1 MLKPILTATA
11 VGLVLAMSSVA
22 QAASPTKVPADGD
35 TRGANAP
42 SAAPANPAYQ
52 TAPVEKIA
60 PSDQSAVPLT
70 REAPADQAA
79 NPSSEN
85 EQIAVLPA
93 EGVTQFRAKDA
104 LGAKVLDSG
113 GADVGRVSDLVLNE
127 DGRLAAIVV
136 NVGGLLGI
144 GGKDVAV
151 AANKARLI
159 SDETGKVVELDVS
172 KADLHEAPKFKT
184 QDELKSEIE
193 SHPKSD

>member
-22 QAASPTKVPADGD
+22 QAASPTKVPADSD
-35 TRGANAP
+35 TGGANAP
-42 SAAPANPAYQ
+42 AAAPANPSDQ
-52 TAPVEKIA
+52 NAPAEKIA
-60 PSDQSAVPLT
+60 PSDQSAVPPPGG
-70 REAPADQAA
+70 APADQAV
-79 NPSSEN
+79 NPSHTSE
-85 EQIAVLPA
+85 QVAVLPA
-93 EGVTQFRAKDA
+93 ESITQFRAKDA

-172 KADLHEAPKFKT
+172 KTDLQEAPKFKT
-184 QDELKSEIE
+184 QDDLKSEIE
-193 SHPKSD
+193 SHPKSN

>member
-11 VGLVLAMSSVA
+11 VGLVLAMSNVA
-22 QAASPTKVPADGD
+22 QAASPAKVPANGD
-35 TRGANAP
+35 ASSADAP
-42 SAAPANPAYQ
+42 AAAPANPADQ
-52 TAPVEKIA
+52 NAPAEKIA
-60 PSDQSAVPLT
+60 PSDQSAVPSS
-70 REAPADQAA
+70 REPPANQAA
-79 NPSSEN
+79 NPSGPD

-159 SDETGKVVELDVS
+159 SDEGGKVVELDVS
-172 KADLHEAPKFKT
+172 KADLNKAPRFKT
-184 QDELKSEIE
+184 QDELKAEIG